1 MTPRR
6 SASAALLTPLV
17 LASLGLW
24 ALNDHVL
31 KEAFSS
37 WWTGKLSD
45 VTSLIV
51 FPLLPVHQLE
61 KASFST

>member
-37 WWTGKLSD
+37 WWTGKRGKTIKL
-45 VTSLIV
+45 VTSLS
-51 FPLLPVHQLE
+51 LPVHQLE